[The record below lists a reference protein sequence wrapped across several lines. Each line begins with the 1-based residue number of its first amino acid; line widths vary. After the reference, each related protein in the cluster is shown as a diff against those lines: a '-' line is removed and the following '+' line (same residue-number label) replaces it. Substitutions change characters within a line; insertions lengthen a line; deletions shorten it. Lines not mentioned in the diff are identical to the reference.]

1 MTTILRLDTSARHTG
16 SVSRQLTDR
25 IVARFGD
32 AKIVTRDLAQPL
44 PLLDENWVHANFTP
58 AADRTDAQ
66 RETLALSDT
75 LVAELK
81 EADVLVIG
89 LPIYNFGAPA
99 AFKAWVDLVAR
110 AGLTFQYSEAGPEG
124 LLSGKRAIVA
134 YASGGVP
141 MGSPVDFASGHVRQ
155 VLAFLG
161 ITDVDFIAAEGLN
174 AGAENAVET
183 AEAAIDALD
192 LAA

>member
-25 IVARFGD
+25 IVSRFGD
-32 AKIVTRDLAQPL
+32 AKVVTRDLAQPL
-44 PLLDENWVHANFTP
+44 PLLDENWVYANFTP

-110 AGLTFQYSEAGPEG
+110 VGLTFQYSEAGPEG

-161 ITDVDFIAAEGLN
+161 ITDVEFVAAEGLN
-174 AGAENAVET
+174 AGAENAVEA
-183 AEAAIDALD
+183 AEAAIDALN